1 LPIACAYN
9 RWFMKV
15 GILGGSFNPVHH
27 GHLLTAVRAAE
38 EAGLDRVLLMPT
50 AVSPLKGRDALAPAK
65 DRLAMVRAAVKGHPL
80 LEASDLE
87 IRRGGVSYSVDT
99 LRELRRRTAARL
111 YWIVGADAFRL
122 VPRWREAPEVGR
134 LASFIVLPRPG
145 EEIRRIPG
153 VRALVLRRAP
163 QVEISSTEIRR
174 RLAAGRPVRYLVPE
188 AVEAYLRRKG
198 LYRA

>member
-1 LPIACAYN
+1 
-9 RWFMKV
+9 MKL

-38 EAGLDRVLLMPT
+38 EAGLDRVLLVPT

-80 LEASDLE
+80 LEAGDLE
-87 IRRGGVSYSVDT
+87 IRRGGISYSVDT
-99 LRELRRRTAARL
+99 LRELRRHTAARL

-122 VPRWREAPEVGR
+122 VPKWREAREVGR

-145 EEIRRIPG
+145 EAILPIPG

-174 RLAAGRPVRYLVPE
+174 RLAAGRTVRYLVPE